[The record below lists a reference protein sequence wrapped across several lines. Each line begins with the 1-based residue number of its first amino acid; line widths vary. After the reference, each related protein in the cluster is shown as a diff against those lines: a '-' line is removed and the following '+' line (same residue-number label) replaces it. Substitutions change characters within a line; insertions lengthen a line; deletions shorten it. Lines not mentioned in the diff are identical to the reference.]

1 MRVHSNFFLVVLARK
16 LILIILLAVFLSGS
30 LVFAQ
35 DPKHAID
42 SEIDAEYFVL
52 IVTKGNSLNVRQTP
66 SASSPAVASLP
77 NNSKVPFV
85 SSTNNA
91 ASGKGTWFQV
101 EYSKGKLGWVSSGY
115 SRKVKRF
122 KNMATSQ
129 AANLESNGLA
139 TDAEYLVLITSSKS
153 LNVRKQSTV
162 LSPVVGRL
170 PSGSKV
176 PFIKSGDRATG
187 KENWYQVE
195 YAQGKFGWVSK
206 DYSRKIKAPKNE
218 PTPKRVAKLESKS
231 QASVE
236 EVKPVAKTNKN
247 NTQNSLRSADIV
259 KKPVVEVEA
268 DSSPIESQG
277 FFKKLFSSKTK
288 KPDKKAPQKAE
299 VKGEKPWA
307 NIDGFRSAK
316 FGMGREEV
324 TKAIFQD
331 FGIASRN
338 ITIINHPIEGT
349 QSLAVTVK
357 DLLPNSGSSRIV
369 YVFGFRS
376 KRLMLVNMLTGHPAD
391 AAVAPQQVVDSGN
404 LLGNHLLRKRYQDDG
419 LVAHAK
425 LNDGSVLIFRG
436 KDQKGRMV
444 LLRLSDPQS
453 SNEDNEGLKI
463 ALNLSYIEKPGEPD
477 VYKLKE
483 GDF

>member
-1 MRVHSNFFLVVLARK
+1 MRVHSNFFLVALARK

-122 KNMATSQ
+122 KNVATSQ

-139 TDAEYLVLITSSKS
+139 TDAEYLVLITSRNS

-162 LSPVVGRL
+162 VSPVVGSL

-176 PFIKSGDRATG
+176 PFIKSGDPATG
-187 KENWYQVE
+187 NANWYQVE

-218 PTPKRVAKLESKS
+218 PTPKRVAKLEDKG

-247 NTQNSLRSADIV
+247 NFQNSLRSADIV

-288 KPDKKAPQKAE
+288 KPGKKAPQKAE

-316 FGMGREEV
+316 FGMRRVEV
-324 TKAIFQD
+324 TKAIFND
-331 FGIASRN
+331 FGIASGK
-338 ITIINHPIEGT
+338 ITIMTHPTELT
-349 QSLAVTVK
+349 KSLAITVEQLIPRFGK
-357 DLLPNSGSSRIV
+357 SKVV
-369 YVFGFRS
+369 YVFGYRS
-376 KRLMLVNMLTGHPAD
+376 NKLMHVKIFFGHGVD
-391 AAVAPQQVVDSGN
+391 KSVTSQQVVDLGN
-404 LLGNHLLRKRYQDDG
+404 ILGNHFFNKRYQEDG
-419 LVAHAK
+419 LVANAN
-425 LNDGSVLIFRG
+425 LNDGSILIFRG
-436 KDQKGRMV
+436 KDQKGRMA
-444 LLRLSDPQS
+444 LLRLLNTQQNNKN
-453 SNEDNEGLKI
+453 NEVKI
-463 ALNLSYIEKPGEPD
+463 SLNLSYIEKPGQED
-477 VYKLKE
+477 TFQLNK

>member
-1 MRVHSNFFLVVLARK
+1 MRVHSSFFLVALARQFIFIH
-16 LILIILLAVFLSGS
+16 LYAVFLSGG

-35 DPKHAID
+35 DSKHAID

-66 SASSPAVASLP
+66 SALSPVVASLP

-122 KNMATSQ
+122 KNVATSQ

-139 TDAEYLVLITSSKS
+139 TDAEYLVLITSRNS

-162 LSPVVGRL
+162 LSPVVGSL

-176 PFIKSGDRATG
+176 PFIKSGDPATG
-187 KENWYQVE
+187 KADWYEVE

-206 DYSRKIKAPKNE
+206 DYSRKIKTPKNE
-218 PTPKRVAKLESKS
+218 PTPKRVAKLEDKS

-247 NTQNSLRSADIV
+247 NVQNSLRSTDIV
-259 KKPVVEVEA
+259 KNPAIEKNKDSTPV
-268 DSSPIESQG
+268 ESQG

-288 KPDKKAPQKAE
+288 KPDKKAPQKSE
-299 VKGEKPWA
+299 VKGEKPLA
-307 NIDGFRSAK
+307 NINGFRSAK
-316 FGMGREEV
+316 FGMRRVEV
-324 TKAIFQD
+324 TKAIFND
-331 FGIASRN
+331 FGIASRD
-338 ITIINHPIEGT
+338 ITIINHPTELT
-349 QSLAVTVK
+349 KSLAITVEQLIPRFGK
-357 DLLPNSGSSRIV
+357 SKVV
-369 YVFGFRS
+369 YVFGYRS
-376 KRLMLVNMLTGHPAD
+376 NKLMQVNVFFGHGIDKRVTS
-391 AAVAPQQVVDSGN
+391 QQVVDLGN
-404 LLGNHLLRKRYQDDG
+404 ILGNHFFKKRFQKDG
-419 LVAHAK
+419 LVANAN
-425 LNDGSVLIFRG
+425 LNDGSILIFRG
-436 KDQKGRMV
+436 KDQKGRMA
-444 LLRLSDPQS
+444 LLRLLNTQQ
-453 SNEDNEGLKI
+453 NNKNNEGKFS
-463 ALNLSYIEKPGEPD
+463 LNLSYIEKPGQED
-477 VYKLKE
+477 TFQLNK